1 MERIAQLSF
10 EDVAKYEIVKKE
22 PRRFA
27 FIDEAGS
34 FGFDFD
40 KQDVQSFY
48 IVCAVIVNED
58 HILEIER
65 KVEEIR
71 KYRFGG
77 GEMKSKNIG
86 NNHTKRTT
94 VFADLLAMDFSIL
107 FLIADKRK
115 FAEQSPLKDYKQS
128 FIKYLHQKLYEAM
141 YSSFPKLSIIED
153 EHGTSE
159 FQAGYKKYVQ
169 AHRHEYNLLE
179 DYNFD
184 FVNSKNS
191 NIVQIADILAG
202 SALHRLEDNSYPD
215 VFRIFKGSIID
226 IIRFPIEYAVL
237 PQNHSDTNSDYDNKI
252 RKLSYKR
259 ANDYID
265 KNQFS
270 EQDEQHLKVLFLKRL
285 LFVSQNDNQDKYIY
299 ADEIIKYL
307 SLFSDE
313 RITRNYLYR
322 RIIAKLRDEGV
333 LIASS
338 SKGYKLPVRL
348 EDIYDYIQQTDTIV
362 APMLARIQ
370 KCRVGIKQITDSK
383 IDIFELYDLAR
394 YKRYFDDI

>member
-58 HILEIER
+58 HIPEIER

-237 PQNHSDTNSDYDNKI
+237 PQNHSRIMNRGMITNCNGTICRHCNSVFIQNTNARTHILRSFTFALFIILSHHSLRVNIMPNRLEWSENGESDAGRHEGNESASKN
-252 RKLSYKR
+252 
-259 ANDYID
+259 AN
-265 KNQFS
+265 
-270 EQDEQHLKVLFLKRL
+270 
-285 LFVSQNDNQDKYIY
+285 
-299 ADEIIKYL
+299 
-307 SLFSDE
+307 E
-313 RITRNYLYR
+313 RI
-322 RIIAKLRDEGV
+322 
-333 LIASS
+333 
-338 SKGYKLPVRL
+338 
-348 EDIYDYIQQTDTIV
+348 
-362 APMLARIQ
+362 
-370 KCRVGIKQITDSK
+370 RVSGSC
-383 IDIFELYDLAR
+383 
-394 YKRYFDDI
+394 